1 MDLTFGW
8 SPHHPVLSLCLVA
21 HGRGTTPVIVVS
33 EVVSASPV
41 APDSPCALQGLGR
54 LCERFPVVV
63 HSVTPS
69 LRDFLVVPSPVLV
82 KLYKCHSQYHTGKGP
97 TWVGGGAQL
106 LCRLLPTRNLPP
118 GPALPGISPPR
129 PLSPG
134 LSLPDVSL
142 QAPPSWAPPARP
154 RPPGLLPPRPLPP
167 RHLCLGPSLPDIS
180 PKAPPSQ
187 TSPFRPCPPQAP
199 PSYAC
204 PSRPCP
210 PRPLP
215 PDHLSLAPAL
225 QATCR
230 VSALRMWAQTTSDLQ

>member
-1 MDLTFGW
+1 MPG
-8 SPHHPVLSLCLVA
+8 
-21 HGRGTTPVIVVS
+21 GTWTWDDSGHVVS

-118 GPALPGISPPR
+118 GPALPGIS
-129 PLSPG
+129 
-134 LSLPDVSL
+134 L
-142 QAPPSWAPPARP
+142 QAPPSRAPPPQASP
-154 RPPGLLPPRPLPP
+154 SRPLPP
-167 RHLCLGPSLPDIS
+167 RHLPQGPALPDIPLQALPTPRPRPPMHVPPGPALQGPSLQTIS
-180 PKAPPSQ
+180 LWHLL
-187 TSPFRPCPPQAP
+187 
-199 PSYAC
+199 
-204 PSRPCP
+204 SRQ
-210 PRPLP
+210 
-215 PDHLSLAPAL
+215 PAE
-225 QATCR
+225 
-230 VSALRMWAQTTSDLQ
+230 